1 MQCHQQL
8 LTEWKFATQVLI
20 AKQEADELRETVQR
34 LRQHRNRSPLQSPI
48 AQAPVD
54 ALNPADAVYPT
65 LAQQGSQ
72 AIVSPA
78 TPSHPPWVNTSTR
91 SIDSSHTDASVGRG
105 LSSVSGLHALVFE
118 SEGKDDQV
126 EGGLNGA
133 LDPLL
138 LEAENV
144 MTNPMFGMEGPGISV
159 PATPTTTTAPRLLQA
174 VALQQ
179 VHSAL

>member
-1 MQCHQQL
+1 M
-8 LTEWKFATQVLI
+8 LI
-20 AKQEADELRETVQR
+20 AQQEIDELRETVQR
-34 LRQHRNRSPLQSPI
+34 LRQHRSPSPPQSPI
-48 AQAPVD
+48 AQAPLD
-54 ALNPADAVYPT
+54 ALNPADAVYHT
-65 LAQQGSQ
+65 LTQQQSQ
-72 AIVSPA
+72 AIASPS

-105 LSSVSGLHALVFE
+105 RGLDGVSKLHALVFE
-118 SEGKDDQV
+118 SAAKDDQLD
-126 EGGLNGA
+126 GGTEGA

-144 MTNPMFGMEGPGISV
+144 MTNPMFGMEGPGMSV

-179 VHSAL
+179 VRTAL